1 MKTLTSKIRA
11 NKPFFI
17 ATTASIC
24 LMVAVSC
31 FASEGSE
38 AAGHANG
45 VAQLKDFGWRVLN
58 FSLVVAILAWAIKKG
73 NVKGLL
79 AARQESVEKTLRD
92 AAEAR
97 EAAERKLEEYTEK
110 LEKATREID
119 EIYLSIKLEAEAEKS
134 RILAEAGAA
143 AERIK
148 EQSAAAADQ
157 EIQKARKELREEAAR
172 LSVQIATQTLQ
183 QRVAK
188 TDQDRFINEFIDDYL
203 TKVEKAH

>member
-1 MKTLTSKIRA
+1 MKSLSSKFRE

-17 ATTASIC
+17 ATTAVTC
-24 LMVAVSC
+24 LLIAISC
-31 FASEGSE
+31 FAEGGE

-45 VAQLKDFGWRVLN
+45 IVQLKDFGWRVLN

-79 AARQESVEKTLRD
+79 AARQESVEKTLRE

-119 EIYLSIKLEAEAEKS
+119 EIYSSIKLEAEAEKS

-148 EQSAAAADQ
+148 EQSAAAAEQ

-172 LSVQIATQTLQ
+172 LSVQLATQNLQ

>member
-1 MKTLTSKIRA
+1 MKTLTSKIRE

-17 ATTASIC
+17 AAVAGIC
-24 LMVAVSC
+24 LMVAASC

-38 AAGHANG
+38 AAGHAQG
-45 VAQLKDFGWRVLN
+45 AAQLKDFGWRVLN
-58 FSLVVAILAWAIKKG
+58 FSLVVAILVWAMKKG

-79 AARQESVEKTLRD
+79 AARQESVEKTLRE

-97 EAAERKLEEYTEK
+97 EAAERKLAEYTEK
-110 LEKATREID
+110 LEKATMEID
-119 EIYLSIKLEAEAEKS
+119 EIYSSIKLEVEAEKS
-134 RILAEAGAA
+134 RILAEARVA

-148 EQSAAAADQ
+148 EQSATAAAQ
-157 EIQKARKELREEAAR
+157 EIQKARKVLREEAAR
-172 LSVQIATQTLQ
+172 LSVQLATQTLQ
-183 QRVAK
+183 QSVAK